1 MECQRIKPIKMGC
14 SFLENDLS
22 SSTHTHT
29 HTHTHTNADFVNYTP
44 ELKCCKSLSRMFLN
58 GLQKKTSA
66 VFEVAE
72 VVPVMTNNYEESI
85 LKGARVG
92 MNDYIFSLCFNRP
105 AQLQ

>member
-1 MECQRIKPIKMGC
+1 MQPPIKMGC
-14 SFLENDLS
+14 SFLENDPS
-22 SSTHTHT
+22 NSTHTHT
-29 HTHTHTNADFVNYTP
+29 HTHEDFVNYTT
-44 ELKCCKSLSRMFLN
+44 ELKCCKSLTRMFLN

-92 MNDYIFSLCFNRP
+92 MSMTLH
-105 AQLQ
+105 LWSML

>member
-1 MECQRIKPIKMGC
+1 M
-14 SFLENDLS
+14 LL
-22 SSTHTHT
+22 
-29 HTHTHTNADFVNYTP
+29 Y
-44 ELKCCKSLSRMFLN
+44 

-92 MNDYIFSLCFNRP
+92 MSISKIMIL
-105 AQLQ
+105 

>member
-1 MECQRIKPIKMGC
+1 
-14 SFLENDLS
+14 
-22 SSTHTHT
+22 
-29 HTHTHTNADFVNYTP
+29 
-44 ELKCCKSLSRMFLN
+44 MFLN

-105 AQLQ
+105 AQLQWLIFHGSALDCITV

>member
-1 MECQRIKPIKMGC
+1 MP
-14 SFLENDLS
+14 LLS
-22 SSTHTHT
+22 
-29 HTHTHTNADFVNYTP
+29 
-44 ELKCCKSLSRMFLN
+44 LN

-92 MNDYIFSLCFNRP
+92 MTASLIYALTGLLSFSDLFFM
-105 AQLQ
+105 AQV